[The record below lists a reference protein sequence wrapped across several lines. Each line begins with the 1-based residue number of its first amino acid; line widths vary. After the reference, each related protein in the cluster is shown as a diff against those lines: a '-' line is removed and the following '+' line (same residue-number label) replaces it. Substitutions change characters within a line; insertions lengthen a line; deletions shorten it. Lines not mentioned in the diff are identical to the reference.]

1 MTSRLLAAVA
11 VSAVLTTGAVFA
23 ASAGAHAEG
32 YPSRPVKLIVGF
44 PPGGNV
50 DSVGRVLAQE
60 MSKGLGQPVVVE
72 NKPGVVGSLAAE
84 LVAKAPADG
93 YTLMVVAGAHPVNA
107 AIHKSQ
113 PYDPVNDFAWIS
125 LVTSYPFAVSVRT
138 ESPIHSLADLI
149 AAARAK
155 PNTISNGSS
164 GSGSVQHMTG
174 ELLGHAAGVH
184 FLEVPYK
191 GEALAL
197 PAALGGEVDFVVT
210 TTTLVVPFVGSGK
223 LRTLA
228 VTSAQR
234 WKEIPDVP
242 TVREAAGIK
251 DFEVT
256 SWSGVAAPHGTPPA
270 IVQQL
275 NAEVHRAIAVPE
287 VKKRLESFGGDVHGS
302 TPEEMK
308 AQVAREVAK
317 WTALVRDTNMPRQ

>member
-1 MTSRLLAAVA
+1 MVWRLLAAVA
-11 VSAVLTTGAVFA
+11 MAVALG
-23 ASAGAHAEG
+23 AGAQAQT
-32 YPSRPVKLIVGF
+32 YPSRPIKLMVGF

-60 MSKGLGQPVVVE
+60 MSKGLGQPVVIE

-84 LVAKAPADG
+84 LVAKSPADG

-107 AIHKSQ
+107 AIHQSQ
-113 PYDPVNDFAWIS
+113 PYDPVNDFTWIS
-125 LVTSYPFAVSVRT
+125 MVTSYPFAFSVRA
-138 ESPIHSLADLI
+138 ESPIKSLKDLI
-149 AAARAK
+149 EAARAK
-155 PNTISNGSS
+155 PNTVSNGSS
-164 GSGSVQHMTG
+164 GQGSVQHMTA

-210 TTTLVVPFVGSGK
+210 TTTLVVPFIGSGK
-223 LRTLA
+223 LRPLA

-242 TVREAAGIK
+242 TVQEAGIK

-256 SWSGVAAPHGTPPA
+256 SWSGLAAPHGLPEP
-270 IVQQL
+270 ILEKL
-275 NAEVHRAIAVPE
+275 NAEVRRAVAVPE
-287 VKKRLESFGGDVHGS
+287 VRQRLESFGGDVHAT
-302 TPEEMK
+302 TPAEMK
-308 AQVAREVAK
+308 AQVAREVAR
-317 WTALVRDTNMPRQ
+317 WTALVRDSNMPRL

>member
-1 MTSRLLAAVA
+1 MIVRGLLAAVA
-11 VSAVLTTGAVFA
+11 MLAALAMSAPESGARA
-23 ASAGAHAEG
+23 DE
-32 YPSRPVKLIVGF
+32 YPSRPIKLMVGF

-84 LVAKAPADG
+84 LVAKAAPDG

-107 AIHKSQ
+107 AIHVSQ
-113 PYDPVNDFAWIS
+113 PYNAVDDFTWIS
-125 LVTSYPFAVSVRT
+125 MVTAYPFAFSVRA
-138 ESPIHSLADLI
+138 ESPLHSLGELI

-155 PNTISNGSS
+155 PGTVSNGSS
-164 GSGSVQHMTG
+164 GSGSVQHMTA
-174 ELLGHAAGVH
+174 ELLGYSAGVH

-191 GEALAL
+191 GEALAV

-210 TTTLVVPFVGSGK
+210 TTTLVVPFIGSGK

-228 VTSAQR
+228 VTSAAR
-234 WKEIPDVP
+234 WKDIPDVP
-242 TVREAAGIK
+242 TVQETGIK

-256 SWSGVAAPHGTPPA
+256 SWSGVAGPRGLAPA
-270 IVQQL
+270 VLQRL
-275 NAEVHRAIAVPE
+275 NAEVRRAIAVPE
-287 VKKRLESFGGDVHGS
+287 AKARLESFGGDVHGT

-308 AQVAREVAK
+308 AQVAREVAR
-317 WTALVRDTNMPRQ
+317 WTALVRDTNMPRL

>member
-1 MTSRLLAAVA
+1 MAGRLLAAVA
-11 VSAVLTTGAVFA
+11 MAVVLC
-23 ASAGAHAEG
+23 AGAHAET
-32 YPSRPVKLIVGF
+32 YPGRPIKLMVGF

-107 AIHKSQ
+107 AIHQSQ
-113 PYDPVNDFAWIS
+113 PYDPVNDFTWVS
-125 LVTSYPFAVSVRT
+125 MVTSYPFAFSVRA
-138 ESPIHSLADLI
+138 ESPFKSLKDLI
-149 AAARAK
+149 EAARAK
-155 PNTISNGSS
+155 PNAVSNGSS
-164 GSGSVQHMTG
+164 GQGSVQHMTA
-174 ELLGHAAGVH
+174 ELLGYAAGVH

-197 PAALGGEVDFVVT
+197 PAGLGGEVDFVVT
-210 TTTLVVPFVGSGK
+210 TTTLVVPFIGSGK
-223 LRTLA
+223 LRPLA

-242 TVREAAGIK
+242 TVEEAGGIK

-256 SWSGVAAPHGTPPA
+256 SWSGLAAPHGLPEP
-270 IVQQL
+270 ILQKL
-275 NAEVHRAIAVPE
+275 NAEVHRAVAVPD
-287 VKKRLESFGGDVHGS
+287 VRQRLESFGGDVHAT
-302 TPEEMK
+302 TPAEMK
-308 AQVAREVAK
+308 AQVAREVAR
-317 WTALVRDTNMPRQ
+317 WTALVRDTNMPRL

>member
-1 MTSRLLAAVA
+1 MKVTRLLAAVGTLA
-11 VSAVLTTGAVFA
+11 ALMTGVA
-23 ASAGAHAEG
+23 AGGGAQADE
-32 YPSRPVKLIVGF
+32 YPSRTIKLVVGF

-113 PYDPVNDFAWIS
+113 PYDPVNDFSWIS
-125 LVTSYPFAVSVRT
+125 MVTSYPFAFSVRA

-155 PNTISNGSS
+155 PGTVSNGSS
-164 GSGSVQHMTG
+164 GSGSVQHMTA

-191 GEALAL
+191 GEALAV

-210 TTTLVVPFVGSGK
+210 TTTLVVPFIGSGK
-223 LRTLA
+223 MRTLA

-256 SWSGVAAPHGTPPA
+256 SWSGVAAPHGLPPA
-270 IVQQL
+270 IQARL

-287 VKKRLESFGGDVHGS
+287 VKKRLESFGGAVKGT
-302 TPEEMK
+302 TPDEMK
-308 AQVAREVAK
+308 AQIAREVAK
-317 WTALVRDTNMPRQ
+317 WSSLVRDANMPRL

>member
-1 MTSRLLAAVA
+1 MVGRRLAAVA
-11 VSAVLTTGAVFA
+11 MAVVFA
-23 ASAGAHAEG
+23 GFLAGGATHAEP
-32 YPSRPVKLIVGF
+32 YPSRTIKLIVGF

-50 DSVGRVLAQE
+50 DSVGRVMAQE
-60 MSKGLGQPVVVE
+60 MSKGLGQTVVVE

-84 LVAKAPADG
+84 LVAKAPPDG

-125 LVTSYPFAVSVRT
+125 MVTSYPFAFSVRA
-138 ESPIHSLADLI
+138 ESPIKSLKDLI
-149 AAARAK
+149 DAARAK
-155 PNTISNGSS
+155 PNSVTNGSS
-164 GSGSVQHMTG
+164 GSGSVQHMTA

-191 GEALAL
+191 GEALAV
-197 PAALGGEVDFVVT
+197 PAALAGEVDFVVT
-210 TTTLVVPFVGSGK
+210 TTTLVVPFIGSGK
-223 LRTLA
+223 FRPLA

-242 TVREAAGIK
+242 TVREAGGIK

-256 SWSGVAAPHGTPPA
+256 SWSGLAAPHGTPDA
-270 IVQQL
+270 VVKQL
-275 NAEVHRAIAVPE
+275 NAEVRRAIAVPE
-287 VKKRLESFGGDVHGS
+287 VRKRLESFGGDVHAT

-308 AQVAREVAK
+308 AQIAREVTR
-317 WTALVRDTNMPRQ
+317 WTTLVRDTNMPRL

>member
-1 MTSRLLAAVA
+1 MLGRLLAAV
-11 VSAVLTTGAVFA
+11 LTAAALA
-23 ASAGAHAEG
+23 ASAQAET
-32 YPSRPVKLIVGF
+32 YPSRPIKLMVGF

-107 AIHKSQ
+107 AIHQSQ

-125 LVTSYPFAVSVRT
+125 MVTSYPFAFSVRA
-138 ESPIHSLADLI
+138 ESSLKSLNDLI

-155 PNTISNGSS
+155 PNTVSNGSS
-164 GSGSVQHMTG
+164 GQGSVQHMTA
-174 ELLGHAAGVH
+174 ELLGQAAGVH

-210 TTTLVVPFVGSGK
+210 TTTLVVPFIGSGK
-223 LRTLA
+223 LRPLA
-228 VTSAQR
+228 VTSARR
-234 WKEIPDVP
+234 WKELPDVP
-242 TVREAAGIK
+242 TVQEAGIK

-256 SWSGVAAPHGTPPA
+256 SWSGLAAPHGVPEP
-270 IVQQL
+270 IIQKL
-275 NAEVHRAIAVPE
+275 NAEVRRAIAVPA
-287 VKKRLESFGGDVHGS
+287 VRQRLESFGGDVHGS

-308 AQVAREVAK
+308 ALVAREVAR
-317 WTALVRDTNMPRQ
+317 WTALVRATNMPRL